1 MCTRLQS
8 DDELLSNMMKSP
20 LLCLLA
26 ILSVQITQSFAGET
40 KLKLGDPIPNV
51 SGKSQ
56 DDSSVSLPTEGNKG
70 YLLVYFYP
78 KAMTPGCTAQACSL
92 RDSYASLTSRGI
104 KVIGVSADNV
114 NAQKEFQQKEN
125 LPFTLIADPEHRVS
139 EAFGV
144 PIQMGQYDARQAY
157 LFKNGKLVWVDK
169 HAATAKQAE
178 DVLSVV
184 SR

>member
-1 MCTRLQS
+1 MKRTVFF
-8 DDELLSNMMKSP
+8 LLT
-20 LLCLLA
+20 
-26 ILSVQITQSFAGET
+26 ILSVQISQTLAAET

-51 SGKSQ
+51 SGTTQ
-56 DDSSVSLPTEGNKG
+56 GNSSVRLPAEANKG

-92 RDSYASLTSRGI
+92 RDAYSSLTSRGV

-114 NAQKEFQQKEN
+114 NAQKEFQQKEH

-157 LFKNGKLVWVDK
+157 LFKDGKLVWVDT
-169 HAATAKQAE
+169 HASTSKQAQ

-184 SR
+184 TR